1 MSKEQRKEIESY
13 IQLLVYAES
22 YEQNRKDIETIRELR
37 RNALKY
43 LFDGYKSIKGSKL
56 SLSLFPLI
64 KGKPIAKLK
73 FLKPKIK
80 PEMGCNE
87 RIEKK
92 YIKDCDEG
100 KGKKKKEKSKE
111 ESYVIFSYHSY
122 IESLRR
128 KRKEN
133 GVNKYFWFCCSA
145 ETKEHEGQCWKKKDL
160 NL

>member
-100 KGKKKKEKSKE
+100 KGKKKKEKLVNNGE
-111 ESYVIFSYHSY
+111 ENFSFKFRIRGQLLQSIQIIIGSLEISLIIH
-122 IESLRR
+122 IE
-128 KRKEN
+128 
-133 GVNKYFWFCCSA
+133 
-145 ETKEHEGQCWKKKDL
+145 KDFQDGKL
-160 NL
+160 A